1 MESDHWLLLLAALAL
16 VFLFVIW
23 RMHLRHRSQLRKVE
37 FLFNAIDNLDFA
49 FRFPVRGSN
58 RTFNTALNRIKDIL
72 TASHYAQQ
80 ERERYYEKI
89 LSMVSTAILV
99 EDDRGRVVFC
109 NDAALRLL
117 RRDSITHIS
126 QVENDLKTGRFSVR
140 RNVVGLDGRQM
151 QLWAVNDISSEL
163 VLQEITS
170 WEKLIRVLTHEIMN
184 GVAPVTSL
192 SRTLLQRVEHGGE
205 VPAETLRQG
214 LQTIHST
221 SDQLLRFVENYR
233 SLTLLPT
240 PAPQPFYVKPFL
252 ERMLM
257 LARATDGAEGLLME
271 CSVSPADLMLYADES
286 LLTHV
291 FTNLLKNAV
300 EALQTSAAQERYIR
314 VEASIDEAETV
325 RIRVSNNG
333 PAIPADVAEQMF
345 VPFFTTK
352 NGGSGIGL
360 SLSARIMQASGARM
374 ELVESSDR
382 ETVFLL
388 TFDA

>member
-37 FLFNAIDNLDFA
+37 FLFNAIDNLDFS

-257 LARATDGAEGLLME
+257 LACATDGAEGLQME

-300 EALQTSAAQERYIR
+300 EALQTSAAQERYVR
-314 VEASIDEAETV
+314 VEAAIDEAETV

>member
-257 LARATDGAEGLLME
+257 LARATDGAEDLQME

-300 EALQTSAAQERYIR
+300 EALQTSAAQERYVR
-314 VEASIDEAETV
+314 VEAAIDEAETV

>member
-37 FLFNAIDNLDFA
+37 FLFNAIDNLDFS

-109 NDAALRLL
+109 NEAALRLL

-257 LARATDGAEGLLME
+257 LARATDGAESLQME

-300 EALQTSAAQERYIR
+300 EALQTSAAQERYVR
-314 VEASIDEAETV
+314 VEAAIDEAETV

-333 PAIPADVAEQMF
+333 PAIPADVAEQIF

>member
-1 MESDHWLLLLAALAL
+1 MESDQWLLLLAALAL

-221 SDQLLRFVENYR
+221 SDQLLRFVETYR

-257 LARATDGAEGLLME
+257 LARATDGAEGLQME

-291 FTNLLKNAV
+291 FTNLLKNAFVHNINKGVIRIEVDAASIRFGNTGTGTPLDEKHVFERFYQGAQKKEGSTGLGLAIV
-300 EALQTSAAQERYIR
+300 EAICRQSRLKIRYQY
-314 VEASIDEAETV
+314 
-325 RIRVSNNG
+325 
-333 PAIPADVAEQMF
+333 ADGWHQF
-345 VPFFTTK
+345 V
-352 NGGSGIGL
+352 L
-360 SLSARIMQASGARM
+360 YR
-374 ELVESSDR
+374 
-382 ETVFLL
+382 
-388 TFDA
+388 

>member
-1 MESDHWLLLLAALAL
+1 MESDQWLLLLAALAL

-37 FLFNAIDNLDFA
+37 FLFNAIDNLDFS

-257 LARATDGAEGLLME
+257 LARATDGAEGLLMQ
-271 CSVSPADLMLYADES
+271 CCVSPADLMLYADES

-300 EALQTSAAQERYIR
+300 EALQTSAAQERYVR
-314 VEASIDEAETV
+314 VEAAIDEAETV

>member
-37 FLFNAIDNLDFA
+37 FLFNAIDNLDFS

-109 NDAALRLL
+109 NEAALRLL

>member
-205 VPAETLRQG
+205 VPVETLRQG

-300 EALQTSAAQERYIR
+300 EALQTSAAQERYVR
-314 VEASIDEAETV
+314 VEAAIDEAETV

>member
-37 FLFNAIDNLDFA
+37 FLFNAIDNLDFS

-109 NDAALRLL
+109 NDAALCLL

-300 EALQTSAAQERYIR
+300 EALQTSAAQERYVR

-374 ELVESSDR
+374 ELVESSDH

>member
-37 FLFNAIDNLDFA
+37 FLFNAIDNLDFS

-109 NDAALRLL
+109 NEAALRLL
-117 RRDSITHIS
+117 GRDYITHIS

-192 SRTLLQRVEHGGE
+192 SRTLLQRVENGGE

-257 LARATDGAEGLLME
+257 LARATDGAEGLQRE

-286 LLTHV
+286 LLPHV

-300 EALQTSAAQERYIR
+300 EALQTSAAQERYVR
-314 VEASIDEAETV
+314 VEAAIDEAETV

-352 NGGSGIGL
+352 NGGSGSGL

>member
-1 MESDHWLLLLAALAL
+1 MESDHWMLLLAALAL

-37 FLFNAIDNLDFA
+37 FLFNAIDNLDFS

-117 RRDSITHIS
+117 GRDYITHIS

-257 LARATDGAEGLLME
+257 LACATDGAEGLQME
-271 CSVSPADLMLYADES
+271 CSVSPADLMLYADET

-300 EALQTSAAQERYIR
+300 EALQTSAAQERYVR
-314 VEASIDEAETV
+314 VEAAIDEAETV

>member
-117 RRDSITHIS
+117 GRDYITHIS

-300 EALQTSAAQERYIR
+300 EALQTSAAQERYVR
-314 VEASIDEAETV
+314 VEAAIDEAETV

-360 SLSARIMQASGARM
+360 SLSARIMQASDARM

>member
-1 MESDHWLLLLAALAL
+1 MESDQWLLLLAALAL

-300 EALQTSAAQERYIR
+300 EALQTSAAQERYVR
-314 VEASIDEAETV
+314 VEAAIDEAETV

-374 ELVESSDR
+374 ELVESSDH

>member
-1 MESDHWLLLLAALAL
+1 
-16 VFLFVIW
+16 
-23 RMHLRHRSQLRKVE
+23 
-37 FLFNAIDNLDFA
+37 
-49 FRFPVRGSN
+49 
-58 RTFNTALNRIKDIL
+58 
-72 TASHYAQQ
+72 
-80 ERERYYEKI
+80 
-89 LSMVSTAILV
+89 
-99 EDDRGRVVFC
+99 
-109 NDAALRLL
+109 
-117 RRDSITHIS
+117 
-126 QVENDLKTGRFSVR
+126 
-140 RNVVGLDGRQM
+140 
-151 QLWAVNDISSEL
+151 
-163 VLQEITS
+163 
-170 WEKLIRVLTHEIMN
+170 
-184 GVAPVTSL
+184 
-192 SRTLLQRVEHGGE
+192 
-205 VPAETLRQG
+205 
-214 LQTIHST
+214 
-221 SDQLLRFVENYR
+221 VENYR

-257 LARATDGAEGLLME
+257 LARATDGAEGLQME

-300 EALQTSAAQERYIR
+300 EALQTSAAQERYVR
-314 VEASIDEAETV
+314 VEAAIDEAETV

-374 ELVESSDR
+374 ELVESSDH

>member
-1 MESDHWLLLLAALAL
+1 MESDSWLLLLAAVTT
-16 VFLFVIW
+16 VFLCIVW
-23 RMHLRHRSQLRKVE
+23 RMHRRHRSQLRKVE

-49 FRFPVRGSN
+49 FRFPARGAS
-58 RTFNTALNRIKDIL
+58 RTFDMALNRIKDIL
-72 TASHYAQQ
+72 TSAHYAQA
-80 ERERYYEKI
+80 ERERYYEQI

-99 EDDRGRVVFC
+99 VDEQGRVVLS
-109 NDAALRLL
+109 NDAA
-117 RRDSITHIS
+117 RRMLECEFITHIS
-126 QVENDLKTGRFSVR
+126 QVEQRISTGRFSVR
-140 RNVVGLDGRQM
+140 RNAVGLNGGRM
-151 QLWAVNDISSEL
+151 QLWAISDISSEL

-192 SRTLLQRVEHGGE
+192 SRTLLDRMENSGTLR
-205 VPAETLRQG
+205 PDTLRQG
-214 LQTIHST
+214 LHTIHST
-221 SDQLLRFVENYR
+221 SEQLLRFVENYR

-314 VEASIDEAETV
+314 VEASIDEAEAV
-325 RIRVSNNG
+325 RIRVRNNG

-374 ELVESSDR
+374 ELEESSER
-382 ETVFLL
+382 ETIFLL

>member
-1 MESDHWLLLLAALAL
+1 MESDQWLLLLAALAL

-257 LARATDGAEGLLME
+257 LARATDRAEGLQME

>member
-117 RRDSITHIS
+117 GRDSITHIS

-151 QLWAVNDISSEL
+151 QLWAVNDISNEL

-300 EALQTSAAQERYIR
+300 EALQTSAAQERYVR

-374 ELVESSDR
+374 ELVESSDC

>member
-37 FLFNAIDNLDFA
+37 FLFNAIDNLDFS

-257 LARATDGAEGLLME
+257 LARATDGAEGLQME
-271 CSVSPADLMLYADES
+271 CSVSPVDLMLYADES

-300 EALQTSAAQERYIR
+300 EALQTSAAQERYVR
-314 VEASIDEAETV
+314 VEAAIDEAETV

>member
-37 FLFNAIDNLDFA
+37 FLFNAIDNLDFT

-109 NDAALRLL
+109 NEAALRLL

-257 LARATDGAEGLLME
+257 LACATDGAEGLQME

-300 EALQTSAAQERYIR
+300 EALQTSAAQERYVR
-314 VEASIDEAETV
+314 VEAAIDEAETV

>member
-37 FLFNAIDNLDFA
+37 FLFNAIDNLDFS

-117 RRDSITHIS
+117 GRDYITHIS

-300 EALQTSAAQERYIR
+300 EALQTSAAQERYVR
-314 VEASIDEAETV
+314 VEAAIDEAETV

>member
-1 MESDHWLLLLAALAL
+1 MESDQWLLLLAALAL

-37 FLFNAIDNLDFA
+37 FLFNAIDNLDFS

-300 EALQTSAAQERYIR
+300 EALQVSAAQERYVR
-314 VEASIDEAETV
+314 VEAAIDEAETV

>member
-37 FLFNAIDNLDFA
+37 FLFNAIDNLDFS

-58 RTFNTALNRIKDIL
+58 RTFNLALNRIKDIL

-117 RRDSITHIS
+117 GRGYITHIS

-192 SRTLLQRVEHGGE
+192 SRTLLQRVEHGGD

-257 LARATDGAEGLLME
+257 LARVTDGAEGLQME

-300 EALQTSAAQERYIR
+300 EALQTSAAQERYVR

-333 PAIPADVAEQMF
+333 PSIPTDVAEQIF

>member
-37 FLFNAIDNLDFA
+37 FLFNAIDNLDFS

-300 EALQTSAAQERYIR
+300 EALQTSAAQERYVR
-314 VEASIDEAETV
+314 VEAAIDEAETV
-325 RIRVSNNG
+325 RIRVCNNG

>member
-37 FLFNAIDNLDFA
+37 FLFNAIDNLDFS

-117 RRDSITHIS
+117 GRDSITHIS

-192 SRTLLQRVEHGGE
+192 SRTLLQWVEHGGE

-300 EALQTSAAQERYIR
+300 EALQTSAAQERYVR
-314 VEASIDEAETV
+314 VEAAIDEAETV

>member
-300 EALQTSAAQERYIR
+300 EALQTSAAQERYVR
-314 VEASIDEAETV
+314 VEAAIDEAETV

-374 ELVESSDR
+374 ELVESSER

>member
-314 VEASIDEAETV
+314 VEAAIDEAETV

>member
-300 EALQTSAAQERYIR
+300 EALQTSAAQERYVR
-314 VEASIDEAETV
+314 VEAAIDEAETV

>member
-140 RNVVGLDGRQM
+140 RNVVGLNGRQM

-257 LARATDGAEGLLME
+257 LACATDGAEGLQME

-300 EALQTSAAQERYIR
+300 EALQTSAAQERYVR

>member
-37 FLFNAIDNLDFA
+37 FLFNAIDNLDFS

-300 EALQTSAAQERYIR
+300 EALQTSAAQERYVR

>member
-1 MESDHWLLLLAALAL
+1 MESDHWLLLLAALPL

-300 EALQTSAAQERYIR
+300 EALQTSAAQERYVR
-314 VEASIDEAETV
+314 VEAAIDEAETV
-325 RIRVSNNG
+325 HIRVSNNG

>member
-37 FLFNAIDNLDFA
+37 FLFNAIDNLDFS

-300 EALQTSAAQERYIR
+300 EALQTSAAQERYVR
-314 VEASIDEAETV
+314 VEAAIDEAETV

>member
-1 MESDHWLLLLAALAL
+1 MESDHWLLLFAALAL

-257 LARATDGAEGLLME
+257 LACATDGAEGLQME

-300 EALQTSAAQERYIR
+300 EALQTSAAQERYVR
-314 VEASIDEAETV
+314 VEAAIDEAETV